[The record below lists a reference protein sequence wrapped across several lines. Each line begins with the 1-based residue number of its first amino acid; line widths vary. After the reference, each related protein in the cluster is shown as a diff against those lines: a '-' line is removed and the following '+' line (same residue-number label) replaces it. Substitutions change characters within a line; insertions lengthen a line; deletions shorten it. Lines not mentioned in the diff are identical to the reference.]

1 MPRALPSGLPDGVFH
16 VTARVSAWVVD
27 GEQRLAEAYAYIEE
41 NPAKAGLCEPGDVW
55 PRT

>member
-16 VTARVSAWVVD
+16 VTARVSAWVVAD
-27 GEQRLAEAYAYIEE
+27 EQRLAEAYAYIEE